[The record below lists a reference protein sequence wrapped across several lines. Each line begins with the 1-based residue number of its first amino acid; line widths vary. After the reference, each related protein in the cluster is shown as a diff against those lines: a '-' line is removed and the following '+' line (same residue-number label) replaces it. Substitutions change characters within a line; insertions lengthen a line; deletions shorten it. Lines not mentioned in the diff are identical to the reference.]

1 MTCPI
6 CNSSDTLPVITYD
19 KYPIYIK
26 PIPIEYRDKVPLAP
40 LIIKICNKCGFVFQ
54 EMVLDTNEIHEIY
67 DTIYESYHSPVIS
80 GIGSSLAHD
89 FLNFLEQNI
98 NLENKDTLEIGCY
111 DGYFLSLM
119 RDKHSCDVLGCD
131 PSPGSQ
137 IAKTI
142 GIDVIDDYFTPAFF
156 HKTFE
161 IIILR
166 GVLEHVINPISFLK
180 DVGEVLSAN
189 GIIAIEVPNVK
200 YSLKNGVIG
209 DFYHEH
215 ISYFAKNSLINCLS
229 LSGFEAIKIVDTG
242 YYIQAIFRKSESIPE
257 DTKIIGSN
265 GLPSEMK
272 QLFREYNI
280 NVERIVSELNLF
292 SYVISDNDLYI
303 YGGGG
308 HTIGLLSKMNKFMKS
323 IGVIDGDPA
332 KEGKYIPG
340 FKIPVFS
347 KRIIDDLDLE
357 NSVIIISSKIFQDQ
371 IANELQR
378 YVNKGLKV
386 LKLYPKVDLIN

>member
-1 MTCPI
+1 MKCPL
-6 CNSSDTLPVITYD
+6 CNFSDSIPVITYD
-19 KYPIYIK
+19 EYPIYIK
-26 PIPIEYRDKVPLAP
+26 PIPFEYRDKVPLAP
-40 LIIKICNKCGFVFQ
+40 LIIKLCKKCDFVFQ
-54 EMVLDTNEIHEIY
+54 EVVLDIDEIHEIY

-98 NLENKDTLEIGCY
+98 NLDNKDTFEIGCY

-119 RDKHSCDVLGCD
+119 RDKHSCNVLGCD
-131 PSPGSQ
+131 PSPGNQ

-142 GIDVIDDYFTPAFF
+142 GIEVIDDYFSPEFF

-180 DVGEVLSAN
+180 NVGEVLSIN

-200 YSLKNGVIG
+200 YSLKNRVIG

-215 ISYFAKNSLINCLS
+215 ISYFAKNSLINCLN
-229 LSGFEAIKIVDTG
+229 LSGFETIKIDDTG
-242 YYIQAIFRKSESIPE
+242 YYIQAIFRKSELTQ
-257 DTKIIGSN
+257 DNIIGLN
-265 GLPSEMK
+265 GPPSEMK
-272 QLFREYNI
+272 QLFREYNL
-280 NVERIVSELNLF
+280 NAERIVSELNLF
-292 SYVISDNDLYI
+292 SSVISDKDLYI

-308 HTIGLLSKMNKFMKS
+308 HTIGLLSKMNEFIKP

-332 KEGKYIPG
+332 KEGKFIPG
-340 FKIPVFS
+340 FKIPVFP
-347 KRIIDDLDLE
+347 KRIIGDLDLE
-357 NSVIIISSKIFQDQ
+357 NSIIIISSKIFQDE
-371 IANELQR
+371 IANELKQ
-378 YVNKGLKV
+378 YVNKGLKL
-386 LKLYPKVDLIN
+386 LKLYPKVYLIK